1 MSWGSGAAELAKK
14 IAEYHKE
21 LVTTGVRFEELR
33 RQTTET
39 LGEFKS
45 IVERLQES
53 AQARE
58 LRHIQEISELK
69 GRIESLHARLD
80 MLSERALHVAL
91 NQVAMEK
98 LKQGLSNSADGK
110 LSPPSSRT

>member
-21 LVTTGVRFEELR
+21 LVTTSVRFEELR

-45 IVERLQES
+45 IVERMRDN
-53 AQARE
+53 AQASE

-80 MLSERALHVAL
+80 MLSERALHVAV
-91 NQVAMEK
+91 NQVTMEK
-98 LKQGLSNSADGK
+98 LTQGLNNSADGK
-110 LSPPSSRT
+110 LPPPPPRT